1 MWRQARAW
9 IRQTTHPTQS
19 SGLSDQDSDSDLATQ
34 LPSYREQDSRD
45 APPASTMAVKD
56 DAAHALAQRSTDDQ
70 GPHQRHGLFS
80 ASEEAAAC
88 ISAAITTVAVAGGTP
103 TVTAQA
109 VTEIVTYT
117 ANSVASAPT
126 AKAAAAAI
134 VTAIT
139 NHAALVAA
147 NPESKFATV
156 HRLTDMVGERNIPDF
171 LSGFIPAI
179 GGLSFLIKAADRLP
193 RDHVAVTISRA
204 VAAVA
209 NSIANAPAE
218 TRSAIAGAYKTSA
231 KHAADA
237 VCDAVRENGGAKRP
251 PENASLLRSDKLL
264 CAGDANPGPGICDA
278 AVQET
283 NLRAALGALREY
295 TTNVGHVQAA
305 RALDAVIASPRLVG
319 APDHRRYALCACED
333 NIARGEGVLRANV
346 LLTALYGVWSL
357 HEATVPESEVARE
370 LAAGMAGAAG
380 LEALPLGRLD
390 AGEIRGRRDALLRV
404 VREMDEA
411 LARRE
416 AGDSGCPSRSCDS

>member
-1 MWRQARAW
+1 
-9 IRQTTHPTQS
+9 
-19 SGLSDQDSDSDLATQ
+19 
-34 LPSYREQDSRD
+34 
-45 APPASTMAVKD
+45 MAVKD
-56 DAAHALAQRSTDDQ
+56 DAAHALAQRSADDQ
-70 GPHQRHGLFS
+70 GPHQRHGLFC

-88 ISAAITTVAVAGGTP
+88 ISAAITTVAVAIGSP
-103 TVTAQA
+103 SVTAQV

-117 ANSVASAPT
+117 ANSVASVPT
-126 AKAAAAAI
+126 AKAPVAAAAI
-134 VTAIT
+134 VTAVT
-139 NHAALVAA
+139 DHAALVAA
-147 NPESKFATV
+147 DPGTKFATI
-156 HRLTDMVGERNIPDF
+156 HRLTEMVGERNIPDF
-171 LSGFIPAI
+171 LSGFIPTI
-179 GGLSFLIKAADRLP
+179 GHLTFLISAADHLP
-193 RDHVAVTISRA
+193 RDHVAATIARA

-209 NSIANAPAE
+209 NSIANAPAG

-231 KHAADA
+231 KHAANA

-251 PENASLLRSDKLL
+251 PENPSLLRSDKLL

-278 AVQET
+278 AMQET